1 MNSTAKKILIV
12 DDEED
17 IIDLLSYNLKKEDF
31 DVYCASSGTECLSIV
46 KKHRPDIIILDVM
59 MPGMNGLEVCDK
71 LKNNFKTKDIPI
83 IMLTAKSG
91 ENDIIN
97 GLNTGADNY
106 VIKPFSLKVLFAKIN
121 SLLRRTD
128 TFNDQII
135 CLDELKI
142 DIDQREVFVRDKLIK
157 LTFSRFEILL
167 LFAKNPGTVFSRKKI
182 VREVKG
188 DDYPVT
194 ERAIDVHIVEMRK
207 LLLDYGSC
215 IKTVR
220 GIGYKFV
227 VEGSN

>member
-128 TFNDQII
+128 TFNDQ
-135 CLDELKI
+135 
-142 DIDQREVFVRDKLIK
+142 REVFVRDKLIK